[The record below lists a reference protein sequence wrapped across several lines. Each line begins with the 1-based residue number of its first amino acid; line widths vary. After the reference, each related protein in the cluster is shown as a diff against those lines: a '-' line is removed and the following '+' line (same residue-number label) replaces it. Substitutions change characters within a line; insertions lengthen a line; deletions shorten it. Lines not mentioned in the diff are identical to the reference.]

1 MQGLKQ
7 WVRDSLRTFKA
18 RRAPRPPPPGVIGDP
33 GEAIARFCSGEP
45 VAMACPIDDCVIF
58 NGLSFASRGFHPFA
72 AAADELQANPG
83 QGYQGS
89 CLQAYYARWQP
100 ADALEALIGAPT
112 GPAALRRYPA
122 YLMLAPWLDISI
134 EDRLEW
140 IRKTMH
146 WEGKGSRG
154 EAMGPED
161 GHGLQGPV
169 SKRKGAAEH
178 ARLKNVLDSISSR
191 GYDRRHGDL
200 AAQILIR
207 GDQTRF
213 RVVHGHHRAG
223 ALQSLGAKQ
232 LVIQPSA
239 IVDIQNLRHWRHVK
253 SGDWSPSEAVAY
265 FNHHFDFDSGSW
277 ARLQGVIGYT

>member
-7 WVRDSLRTFKA
+7 WVRDSLRGFKA
-18 RRAPRPPPPGVIGDP
+18 RRAPSAPPLAVIDDP
-33 GEAIARFCSGEP
+33 GEAIARFRSGEP
-45 VAMACPIDDCVIF
+45 VAMACPIEHCVIF

-72 AAADELQANPG
+72 AAADELLASTD

-100 ADALEALIGAPT
+100 ADALEALIGAPA
-112 GPAALRRYPA
+112 GPAALRGYPA

-140 IRKTMH
+140 IRKTMQ

-169 SKRKGAAEH
+169 SERKGAAEH
-178 ARLKNVLDSISSR
+178 ARLKNVLNSIRSR

-200 AAQILIR
+200 AAQVLVR
-207 GDQTRF
+207 GTELRF
-213 RVVHGHHRAG
+213 RIVHGHHRAG
-223 ALQSLGAKQ
+223 ALRALGADTFVVQ
-232 LVIQPSA
+232 LSA
-239 IVDIQNLRHWRHVK
+239 IVEIDAIDQWRHVQ
-253 SGDWSPSEAVAY
+253 SGAWSRTEAEAY
-265 FNHHFDFDSGSW
+265 FHHHFDFDSGAW
-277 ARLQGVIGYT
+277 ARRLGLGKAN